1 MSMGD
6 LPPRLKMIS
15 MMYLVLLALLA
26 MNVSKEILNSFV
38 IINDGLERTN
48 EGFDIKNAYT
58 MQQFGNK
65 NALDPEKVRKYYLA
79 ARQVRDL
86 SKELDAH
93 IEVLK
98 VKIIA
103 GVEQISEDTAA
114 TRNLMQVAAKDN
126 HDMPT
131 HMLIGSDAN
140 SPINGE
146 FTALELQRRLENF
159 NTTIHD
165 YISEVLPKTD
175 VEGMDLAVKMEEV
188 KEGDQMTPWI
198 IGNFYHMPLASV
210 ITNMTRIQA
219 EVKNIESEVLR
230 TLYSK
235 ISADDFSFDKLKV
248 AVRPV
253 KGTYVTLGDT
263 FKAEVLMAAIST
275 TSDPKLDIGQ
285 ITDSVDFV
293 IENPDSTKVRY
304 ENGIATYFTVPTT
317 PGEYEWGGVLR
328 VQKPNGQ
335 LMNYPFTSTYTAA
348 KPSLV
353 VSPTKMNVFYR
364 GLDNPVAVAVPGVT
378 GDKLQVAVSNATVRK
393 DGNEYIVNP
402 GAGKECEI
410 RVTAEINGSKT
421 TFPPQVFRVKRV
433 PPPTP
438 EVLGK
443 KGTVKMTPGQ
453 AKAIDFIVAKLDD
466 FLFELRYKVTS
477 FKMSVTVGGK
487 SATYVSKDNRLTPE
501 MKRTIA
507 AMSGG
512 QFAVFKEILAQKD
525 GISGAQPEPLDGNII
540 LEIQ

>member
-140 SPINGE
+140 NPINGE

-165 YISEVLPKTD
+165 YISEVLPTAD

-275 TSDPKLDIGQ
+275 TSDPRLDIGE
-285 ITDSVDFV
+285 ITDSVDFK
-293 IENPDSTKVRY
+293 IDNPDSSKVKY

-353 VSPTKMNVFYR
+353 ISPTKMNVFYR

-378 GDKLQVAVSNATVRK
+378 GDKLQVAVSNAQVRR
-393 DGNEYIVNP
+393 DGSEYIINP
-402 GAGKECEI
+402 GKDKECKVT
-410 RVTAEINGSKT
+410 VTAEINGSKT
-421 TFPPQVFRVKRV
+421 TFPPQIFRVKRV

-438 EVLGK
+438 EVLGQ
-443 KGTVKMTPGQ
+443 KGTVKFSKG
-453 AKAIDFIVAKLDD
+453 KAATIKFIVAKLDD
-466 FLFELRYKVTS
+466 FLFDLKYIVTS

-487 SATYVSKDNRLTPE
+487 VSEFSSKNNQLTPQ
-501 MKRTIA
+501 MLSTIK
-507 AMSGG
+507 AMSPG
-512 QFAVFKEILAQKD
+512 QFAVFKEVQAKMV
-525 GISGAQPEPLDGNII
+525 GGKSSAPVNLDGNII
-540 LEIQ
+540 LEIK

>member
-1 MSMGD
+1 
-6 LPPRLKMIS
+6 

-140 SPINGE
+140 NPINGE

-165 YISEVLPKTD
+165 YISEVLPKAD

-275 TSDPKLDIGQ
+275 TSDPRLDIGE
-285 ITDSVDFV
+285 ITDSVDFK
-293 IENPDSTKVRY
+293 IDNPDSSKVKY

-353 VSPTKMNVFYR
+353 ISPTKMNVFYR

-378 GDKLQVAVSNATVRK
+378 GDKLQVAVSNAQVRR
-393 DGNEYIVNP
+393 DGSEYIINP
-402 GAGKECEI
+402 GKDKECKVT
-410 RVTAEINGSKT
+410 VTAEINGSKT
-421 TFPPQVFRVKRV
+421 TFPPQIFRVKRV

-438 EVLGK
+438 EVLGQ
-443 KGTVKMTPGQ
+443 KGTVKFSKG
-453 AKAIDFIVAKLDD
+453 KAATIKFIVAKLDD
-466 FLFELRYKVTS
+466 FLFDLKYIVTS

-487 SATYVSKDNRLTPE
+487 VSEFSSKNNQLTPQ
-501 MKRTIA
+501 MLSTIK
-507 AMSGG
+507 AMSPG
-512 QFAVFKEILAQKD
+512 QFAVFKEVQAKMV
-525 GISGAQPEPLDGNII
+525 GGKSSAPVNLDGNII
-540 LEIQ
+540 LEIK

>member
-1 MSMGD
+1 
-6 LPPRLKMIS
+6 
-15 MMYLVLLALLA
+15 MYLVLLALLA

-114 TRNLMQVAAKDN
+114 TRNLMQVSAKDN

-140 SPINGE
+140 KPINGE

-165 YISEVLPKTD
+165 YISEVLPTAD

-353 VSPTKMNVFYR
+353 ISPTKMNVFYR

-378 GDKLQVAVSNATVRK
+378 GDKLQVAVSNAQVRR
-393 DGNEYIVNP
+393 DGNEYIINP
-402 GAGKECEI
+402 GKDKECKVT
-410 RVTAEINGSKT
+410 VTAEINGSKT
-421 TFPPQVFRVKRV
+421 TFPPQIFRVKRV

-438 EVLGK
+438 EVLGQ
-443 KGTVKMTPGQ
+443 KGTVKFSKG
-453 AKAIDFIVAKLDD
+453 KAATIKFIVAKLDD
-466 FLFELRYKVTS
+466 FLFDLKYIVTS

-487 SATYVSKDNRLTPE
+487 VSEFSSKNNQLTPQ
-501 MKRTIA
+501 MLSTIK
-507 AMSGG
+507 AMSPG
-512 QFAVFKEILAQKD
+512 QFAVFKEVQAKMV
-525 GISGAQPEPLDGNII
+525 GGKSSAPVNLDGNII
-540 LEIQ
+540 LEIK

>member
-140 SPINGE
+140 NPINGE

-165 YISEVLPKTD
+165 YISEVLPKAD

-275 TSDPKLDIGQ
+275 TSDPRLDIGE
-285 ITDSVDFV
+285 ITDSVDFK
-293 IENPDSTKVRY
+293 IDNPDSSKVKY

-353 VSPTKMNVFYR
+353 ISPTKMNVFYR

-378 GDKLQVAVSNATVRK
+378 GDKLQVAVSNAQVRR
-393 DGNEYIVNP
+393 DGSEYIINP
-402 GAGKECEI
+402 GKDKECKVT
-410 RVTAEINGSKT
+410 VTAEINGSKT
-421 TFPPQVFRVKRV
+421 TFPPQIFRVKRV

-438 EVLGK
+438 EVLGQ
-443 KGTVKMTPGQ
+443 KGTVKFSKG
-453 AKAIDFIVAKLDD
+453 KAATIKFIVAKLDD
-466 FLFELRYKVTS
+466 FLFDLKYIVTS

-487 SATYVSKDNRLTPE
+487 VSEFSSKNNQLTPQ
-501 MKRTIA
+501 MLSTIK
-507 AMSGG
+507 AMSPG
-512 QFAVFKEILAQKD
+512 QFAVFKEVQAKMV
-525 GISGAQPEPLDGNII
+525 GGKSSAPVNLDGNII
-540 LEIQ
+540 LEIK